1 MTKPTARGR
10 LCRRRG
16 FTAVEIAMVATV
28 IAILALLIIPIFR
41 KRTDEAKLAAANDE
55 IQSLAK
61 AYLIIE
67 SDLDG
72 FQPRLQDLD
81 NIEKGDATITNV
93 TLDPPI
99 AEWNRTLGFA
109 IDGVTPV
116 ADTRPTVVQNF
127 RGPYIAFRRSD
138 TVENIIAI
146 YGNDITYTNGGPIYV
161 VSSATGDGPNYNN
174 TVEDDPAND
183 RYPLDPWNAPYLYY
197 GRETDFNVR
206 FIVSFG
212 PNGVPGD
219 GVGGPSN
226 IYQRPDTGGAEL
238 GTGDDIVFRF

>member
-1 MTKPTARGR
+1 MTQPTARGR
-10 LCRRRG
+10 RLRRRRG

-28 IAILALLIIPIFR
+28 IAILALLILPIFR

-55 IQSLAK
+55 LQSLAK
-61 AYLIIE
+61 AILIIE

-81 NIEKGDATITNV
+81 NIERNTATISNV

-109 IDGVTPV
+109 IDGFTVV
-116 ADTRPTVVQNF
+116 ADTRPTVIQNW
-127 RGPYIAFRRSD
+127 RGPYIAFRRADS
-138 TVENIIAI
+138 VQNIVAI
-146 YGNDITYTNGGPIYV
+146 YGLNITYTNGGPIYV
-161 VSSATGDGPNYNN
+161 VGDDGPNYNGS
-174 TVEDDPAND
+174 VSDDAAND
-183 RYPLDPWNAPYLYY
+183 RYPLDPWNSPYLFY

-206 FIVSFG
+206 YLVSMG

-219 GVGGPSN
+219 GVGGPPN
-226 IYQRPDTGGAEL
+226 PFQRPGTGGAEL
-238 GTGDDIVFRF
+238 GTGDDLVFPF

>member
-10 LCRRRG
+10 LRRRRG

-41 KRTDEAKLAAANDE
+41 KRTDEAKLAAASDE

-61 AYLIIE
+61 AYLIVE

-81 NIEKGDATITNV
+81 NVEKDDSTITNV

-109 IDGVTPV
+109 IDGVTAV
-116 ADTRPTVVQNF
+116 ADTRPTVIQNF
-127 RGPYIAFRRSD
+127 RGPYIAFRRAD
-138 TVENIIAI
+138 TVDNIIAI

-161 VSSATGDGPNYNN
+161 VGADGPDYAAGPV
-174 TVEDDPAND
+174 TDDPVND
-183 RYPLDPWNAPYLYY
+183 RYPLDPWNAPYVYY
-197 GRETDFNVR
+197 GRETDFKVR
-206 FIVSFG
+206 HLVSFG
-212 PNGVPGD
+212 PDGVPGD
-219 GVGGPSN
+219 GVGGPAN
-226 IYQRPDTGGAEL
+226 IYQRPETAGAEL
-238 GTGDDIVFRF
+238 GTGDDIIFRF